1 MIKDDPFFWFKE
13 NTLKIPGVKGE
24 HVFMHISD
32 THIEVVD
39 ETSTQEDI
47 DKVNYQIELWRKYKG
62 KFATEAGEPYG
73 EPQTILNV
81 EALDKQMALAE
92 EMKPEALLLTGDNL
106 DYMHPAG
113 AKYFAKKLAEYSGKY
128 LVVPGNHEDPSCEGC
143 WEAGVHTLDF
153 EGFRIV
159 AVDDRNKTVTRED
172 LDALRALCDEGVPIV
187 LMCHVPFSTPYC
199 KEEMSKLISYFYFDE
214 TTEDENAREFMD
226 LCVNNDAIKGI
237 LCGHV
242 HSYHVVEYA
251 PGKPQIIGSQ
261 GMAGAV
267 DIFRVVG

>member
-1 MIKDDPFFWFKE
+1 MIKDDPFFWFRE
-13 NTLKIPGVKGE
+13 NRLAIPGVTRE

-39 ETSTQEDI
+39 ENSTQEDI
-47 DKVNYQIELWRKYKG
+47 DKVNYQIELWKKYKG

-92 EMKPEALLLTGDNL
+92 ELKPEALLLSGDNL
-106 DYMHPAG
+106 DYMHEAG
-113 AKYFAKKLAEYSGKY
+113 AKYFAKKLADYSGKY
-128 LVVPGNHEDPSCEGC
+128 ICVPGNHEDAACEGC
-143 WEAGVHTLDF
+143 WEPGVRVYDF
-153 EGFRIV
+153 EGFRFV
-159 AVDDRNKTVTRED
+159 AVDDSRKTVSRED
-172 LDALRALCDEGVPIV
+172 LDALKAICAEGVPIV
-187 LMCHVPFSTPYC
+187 ILCHVPFSTPYC

-214 TTEDENAREFMD
+214 NSEDPNAREFIE
-226 LCVNNDAIKGI
+226 LCVTNEAIKGV

-242 HSYHVVEYA
+242 HSYHAVEYA

-267 DIFRVVG
+267 HIFTVC